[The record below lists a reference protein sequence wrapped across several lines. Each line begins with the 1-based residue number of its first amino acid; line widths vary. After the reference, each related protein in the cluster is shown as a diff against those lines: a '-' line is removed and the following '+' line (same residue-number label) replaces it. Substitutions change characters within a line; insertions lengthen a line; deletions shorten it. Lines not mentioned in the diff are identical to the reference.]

1 MVKFLLEI
9 LQNIFIT
16 GVVNIFPTA
25 ILLLLIP
32 DDILDR
38 LQNLVLRLT
47 KRKID
52 IQIIS
57 YLMFLPI
64 TICVLA
70 IAVGY

>member
-1 MVKFLLEI
+1 MVKFFLEI

-38 LQNLVLRLT
+38 LQNLVLRVT
-47 KRKID
+47 KKKID
-52 IQIIS
+52 VQLIVFVIPLPFVI
-57 YLMFLPI
+57 YFLSLP
-64 TICVLA
+64 LEN
-70 IAVGY
+70 

>member
-38 LQNLVLRLT
+38 LQNLVLRVT
-47 KRKID
+47 KKKID
-52 IQIIS
+52 VQLIVYVIPLPFVIYFLSRPIS
-57 YLMFLPI
+57 
-64 TICVLA
+64 
-70 IAVGY
+70 